1 MEAIGTE
8 PEALGY
14 EFGRWTTARLATYL
28 EEQTGINLSGEL
40 RRILQQKKYAYLW
53 AYSLEDKQD
62 PQNRAIFKQKLE
74 GYLQASKVEPDK
86 IQVWFWDE
94 SGFSLRVIRRKAW
107 HLKGSRKKVTGK
119 RGIGRV
125 NVMGG
130 LRFHDRK
137 QLCYFYDKGTGESF
151 YAQLEMLY
159 NASQL
164 EWIKLGNE
172 GTDFE
177 QKGTKILVV
186 LDNASYH
193 KKKDIKEEIERNL
206 PNLQLYFLPPYSPD
220 FNLIELVWH
229 SAKEYI
235 AHRLFKSIDELRK
248 LLDELL
254 NQEKLEIKWGRK
266 LKDKGDTAYAI

>member
-1 MEAIGTE
+1 
-8 PEALGY
+8 
-14 EFGRWTTARLATYL
+14 
-28 EEQTGINLSGEL
+28 
-40 RRILQQKKYAYLW
+40 
-53 AYSLEDKQD
+53 
-62 PQNRAIFKQKLE
+62 
-74 GYLQASKVEPDK
+74 
-86 IQVWFWDE
+86 
-94 SGFSLRVIRRKAW
+94 
-107 HLKGSRKKVTGK
+107 
-119 RGIGRV
+119 
-125 NVMGG
+125 
-130 LRFHDRK
+130 
-137 QLCYFYDKGTGESF
+137 
-151 YAQLEMLY
+151 MLY

>member
-1 MEAIGTE
+1 
-8 PEALGY
+8 
-14 EFGRWTTARLATYL
+14 
-28 EEQTGINLSGEL
+28 
-40 RRILQQKKYAYLW
+40 
-53 AYSLEDKQD
+53 
-62 PQNRAIFKQKLE
+62 
-74 GYLQASKVEPDK
+74 
-86 IQVWFWDE
+86 
-94 SGFSLRVIRRKAW
+94 
-107 HLKGSRKKVTGK
+107 
-119 RGIGRV
+119 
-125 NVMGG
+125 MGG